1 MGDSITRKSSYD
13 ELPGESYSQAS
24 FVASVWERVTG
35 LFCYELLVSCLASA
49 HLIPHSSTMVS

>member
-13 ELPGESYSQAS
+13 ELPGGSYSQAS
-24 FVASVWERVTG
+24 VVASVWEKVTS

-49 HLIPHSSTMVS
+49 HLVPHSSKMAS